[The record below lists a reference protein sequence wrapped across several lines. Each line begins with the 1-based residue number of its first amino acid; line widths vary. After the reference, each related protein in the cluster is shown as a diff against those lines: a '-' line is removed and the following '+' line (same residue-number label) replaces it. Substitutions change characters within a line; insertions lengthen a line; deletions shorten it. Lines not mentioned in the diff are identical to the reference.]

1 MSQLQNSQRSKSAPG
16 LLAST
21 TFDGDVPASLGQPHL
36 ISTPSS
42 EGPQDAFNLEGAFF
56 PRSNSYYA
64 LSSMNTSSSGDNWV
78 YGSSTTVVA
87 SEAET
92 NPNPSQQDRRS
103 TMTATSSPN
112 STLSFPRT
120 PIAPLN
126 LLDDTTLRNRI
137 EAEDR
142 VRGLALSA
150 LEKVTE
156 IGFGGRFDGPS
167 YEHDHIF
174 HSYDALHDSFCEKRR
189 SATVPNLAA
198 VAAGG
203 KKKVTVGGVY
213 DAHGAAAPTMDRKKS
228 SGKVSLLFSPTEEE
242 IDLFGKGVLDDD
254 DEEDGKEKAVKEGD
268 SWVTYMYTSAKQLWV
283 RKSASE
289 SIPPP
294 TTSI

>member
-1 MSQLQNSQRSKSAPG
+1 MSQLQTSQRSKSAPG
-16 LLAST
+16 QLASSA
-21 TFDGDVPASLGQPHL
+21 FDGDVPPSFGQPPL
-36 ISTPSS
+36 ISTPAS

-64 LSSMNTSSSGDNWV
+64 LSSMNRSNSGDNWV
-78 YGSSTTVVA
+78 YGSSTAVVS
-87 SEAET
+87 SEAEA
-92 NPNPSQQDRRS
+92 NPNLTASQRDRRP
-103 TMTATSSPN
+103 TTATSSPN

-120 PIAPLN
+120 PVAPMN
-126 LLDDTTLRNRI
+126 LLDDTTLRTRI

-156 IGFGGRFDGPS
+156 IGFSRQFDGPN

-189 SATVPNLAA
+189 SATLPNLAA
-198 VAAGG
+198 VAGT
-203 KKKVTVGGVY
+203 KKAAAGGVY
-213 DAHGAAAPTMDRKKS
+213 DAAPAMDRKKS

-268 SWVTYMYTSAKQLWV
+268 SWVTYIYASAMQLWV

-289 SIPPP
+289 SAP
-294 TTSI
+294 TGTSSI